1 MPTSQKDKPPTL
13 LYAGVSAVLE
23 VDDYGQRLKTMMKRS
38 VSMMSTSRFSVR
50 VISFAIAV
58 ILTGLPLPALSSMGN
73 LGTTY
78 GVMPVD
84 VATAQSLSMFND
96 QVSAT
101 YYNPAYLT
109 KDPRGE
115 LTTGILHAE
124 QELRS
129 DNPNASGDVL
139 SNSPSQHVLIGMK
152 TNLGS
157 LTRFNHPIYLGFI
170 AGVEKYGK
178 EMLAFNSET
187 SEDGQF
193 LQYNKEPLFLNVGG
207 ATQIWRGISFG
218 ASVRV
223 TLDATANLN
232 AVSTLGGETSRE
244 QLSVNAEPSLKSIL
258 STNIDLGSTF
268 CPDSDCFLNGWETAL
283 TYRTKSSAST
293 TIDSNIIVKQTI
305 PDPGLSLAVS
315 TIDSFQPETFAIA
328 TQYRGD
334 GWRVGGSIEQQN
346 WSQLEKEFAGDSI
359 KDQQTVTGSHIQF
372 DDIIIP
378 RLGGEYELNKNFA
391 LRGGIAFEASPL
403 KSTRNPEINYLDTD
417 KIIVGLGLSATYD
430 QTRILAYP
438 VRLDFGYQYQQLQ
451 KRDFTLVAYDST
463 ETNVTADGDVHVFSG
478 SITLKF

>member
-1 MPTSQKDKPPTL
+1 MASN
-13 LYAGVSAVLE
+13 
-23 VDDYGQRLKTMMKRS
+23 
-38 VSMMSTSRFSVR
+38 SRFSVR
-50 VISFAIAV
+50 AMSLAVATISAS
-58 ILTGLPLPALSSMGN
+58 LSMSANASMGN

-109 KDPRGE
+109 KDARGE

-129 DNPNASGDVL
+129 ANPNADGDVL

-157 LTRFNHPIYLGFI
+157 ITRFDHPIYLGFI

-178 EMLAFNSET
+178 EMLAFSSET
-187 SEDGQF
+187 TESGQF
-193 LQYNKEPLFLNVGG
+193 LQYGKEPLFLNIGG
-207 ATQIWRGISFG
+207 ATSLWRGISAG

-223 TLDATANLN
+223 TLEAAAKLD

-244 QLSVNAEPSLKSIL
+244 RLSVNAEPSLKTIL
-258 STNIDLGSTF
+258 GTNIDLGSTF
-268 CPDSDCFLNGWETAL
+268 CPGSDCFLNGWETAL
-283 TYRTKSSAST
+283 TYRTKSAAST
-293 TIDSNIIVKQTI
+293 AIDSNIIVTQTI

-315 TIDSFQPETFAIA
+315 TIDSFQPETFAIG
-328 TQYRGD
+328 TQYRGEN
-334 GWRVGGSIEQQN
+334 WRVGGSIEQQN
-346 WSQLEKEFAGDSI
+346 WSELEDEFAADTI
-359 KDQQTVTGSHIQF
+359 KDQQSAAPSDRIRF
-372 DDIIIP
+372 DDILIP
-378 RLGGEYELNKNFA
+378 RLGAEYELNKNFA
-391 LRGGIAFEASPL
+391 LRAGVAFEESPL

-417 KIIVGLGLSATYD
+417 KIVVGLGLSATYD
-430 QTRILAYP
+430 RTRLLAHP
-438 VRLDFGYQYQQLQ
+438 VRLDIGYQYQQLQ
-451 KRDFTLVAYDST
+451 ERDFTLVDYDGN
-463 ETNVTADGDVHVFSG
+463 ETDVTADGDVHVISG